1 MKRGESMYNLD
12 ENPYKIQIAS
22 LPEKRAVYDYR
33 KDMSKKIKTAV
44 IATLIA
50 SAALGGVMYQ
60 SHVQNQKAEEAM
72 EVIYSEDLQQ
82 LPGIK
87 FEITRNGTGYYVD
100 EQGRHM
106 GSVNG
111 VDAQERANQYI
122 ESGYI
127 NVPSKT
133 K

>member
-1 MKRGESMYNLD
+1 MYNLD